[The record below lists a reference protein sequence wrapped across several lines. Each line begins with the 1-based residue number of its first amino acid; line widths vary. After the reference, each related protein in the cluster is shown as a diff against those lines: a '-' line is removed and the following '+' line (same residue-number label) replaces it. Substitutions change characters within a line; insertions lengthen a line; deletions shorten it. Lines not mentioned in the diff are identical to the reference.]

1 VKDKCEFGP
10 VSPSN
15 VHILHPSSPPL
26 AGYLRVGHTGHHKLE
41 ALHAADRLSFS
52 RLVFDAA
59 YVVGQ
64 ADFLR
69 AQKAAGRE
77 IVIDLNVAETAM
89 PGRFGSAAG
98 KLPWGN
104 PDRPWTPG
112 DFGATRNDDFAKRFA
127 QFIATIGPSAV
138 LAPVHVAD
146 GDDWRSIDIRATER
160 LRIELDRVGAK
171 DVAIDHLIIIGAREF
186 RDSEKRGA
194 ALAGLGDLPVQN
206 LWVRIS
212 GFGATST
219 GARTRHVI
227 EAARS
232 VQDLSLP
239 LVLDM
244 AGGFAGLSALA
255 FGAFGGI
262 SHGAG
267 QRESFDLAQWRKLPN
282 GKGGGTSFR
291 VYVPDLDRYLT
302 EEQLRAFFAVR
313 GTKARFACVDS
324 SCCSHHEDMLENGH
338 AHFITQRS
346 RQLDV
351 ISKIPPLRRAEN
363 FLLRQLDPAVRSTKQ
378 ASKLK
383 FGDEGVQKLVV
394 DAKSRLTRLRDALG
408 ALHET
413 DGVAVPIS
421 ASPLF
426 RGTRPGSGGMSVIQG
441 GYL

>member
-1 VKDKCEFGP
+1 MT
-10 VSPSN
+10 PSN
-15 VHILHPSSPPL
+15 VHILHPTSPLL
-26 AGYLRVGHTGHHKLE
+26 AGFLRVGHTGHHKLE
-41 ALHAADRLSFS
+41 ALHAADRLGFN

-59 YVVGQ
+59 YAVGQ

-89 PGRFGSAAG
+89 GGRFGSAVG

-104 PDRPWTPG
+104 PDRPWAPG

-127 QFIATIGPSAV
+127 EFLANIGPSAV
-138 LAPVHVAD
+138 LAPVHVVEVD
-146 GDDWRSIDIRATER
+146 EWRSIDIRATER
-160 LRIELDRVGAK
+160 PRMELDRVGAK
-171 DVAIDHLIIIGAREF
+171 NVAIDHLVIIGAREF
-186 RDSEKRGA
+186 RDSGKRAA
-194 ALAGLGDLPVQN
+194 ALDGAGDLPVQN

-227 EAARS
+227 EAARNL
-232 VQDLSLP
+232 QDLGLP

-267 QRESFDLAQWRKLPN
+267 QRESFDLAHWRKPPN
-282 GKGGGTSFR
+282 GKGGGTSPR
-291 VYVPDLDRYLT
+291 AYVPGLDRYLT
-302 EEQLRAFFAVR
+302 EEQLQAFFAVR
-313 GTKARFACVDS
+313 GTKARFACADS
-324 SCCSHHEDMLENGH
+324 SCCTHGHEDMLENGH

-346 RQLDV
+346 RQLEAL
-351 ISKIPPLRRAEN
+351 SKIPPSRRAEN
-363 FLLRQLDPAVRSTKQ
+363 FLLRQLDPAVRSTRQ

-383 FGDEGVQKLVV
+383 FGDNGVQKLVI

-408 ALHET
+408 ALHEA
-413 DGVAVPIS
+413 DGAAVPTS

-426 RGTRPGSGGMSVIQG
+426 RGNRPGSGGMSVVQG
-441 GYL
+441 GRP